1 MHEEAVRLEAT
12 MDQPREQ
19 GRICVSLV
27 LELGDGHR
35 LELDFSDVQRFYFY
49 QTACPGNRIAMFDSA
64 GTGVGRTVFVS
75 WLEKVRRKPT

>member
-1 MHEEAVRLEAT
+1 

-35 LELDFSDVQRFYFY
+35 LELDFSDVQRFCFY
-49 QTACPGNRIAMFDSA
+49 QTACPGNRIAIFDPQ
-64 GTGVGRTVFVS
+64 GTGIGRTVFGS
-75 WLEKVRRKPT
+75 WLDKIRRKASPDQ